1 VRLPEDLHRLPL
13 RKGLLIKAG
22 RITRVARRVL
32 PVCLMLCLLSLLS
45 LSQPRGAPA
54 QQPEATDGQDQEVGR
69 VTPLTGIFVVSLHDL
84 DTVDGTFGVDYWV
97 WSVYPEGRRN
107 PLESMAFR
115 NAEQVDER
123 LPLTEAS
130 GERLWSQRKI
140 RAIVQQDWDLSN
152 FPFDRHV
159 LEIEMEEGFDT
170 AATLTYRPDTANSGY
185 NEEIEIPGWRI
196 TDFRLTERT
205 VDYPSDFGD
214 PALSEGE
221 SSYSRLVAS
230 MEIQRQ
236 NTTVFFRLISAACV
250 AMGIALLTFLMLP
263 TDVGVF
269 TARMTL
275 LVGALFATVISM
287 QFGEQTLGATQRI
300 NLVDKLH
307 ILTLIYIFVAA
318 ALTLI
323 SRKLCASEE
332 TERARRGDRI
342 SLQVFGSSFVL
353 ITGALIA
360 VASIVG

>member
-1 VRLPEDLHRLPL
+1 VRLPEDLHRPPL

-32 PVCLMLCLLSLLS
+32 PVCLMLCLLS

-123 LPLTEAS
+123 LPLTEAR
-130 GERLWSQRKI
+130 GERLWSQLKV

-214 PALSEGE
+214 PALSEGG

-269 TARMTL
+269 TARMTV

-287 QFGEQTLGATQRI
+287 QFGEQTLGATLRVS
-300 NLVDKLH
+300 LVDKIH
-307 ILTLIYIFVAA
+307 ILTLIYIFVAVVM
-318 ALTLI
+318 TLI

>member
-1 VRLPEDLHRLPL
+1 VRIPEDLHKPPL

-32 PVCLMLCLLSLLS
+32 PVCLMLCLLS

-123 LPLTEAS
+123 LPLTDAR
-130 GERLWSQRKI
+130 GERLWSQLKV
-140 RAIVQQDWDLSN
+140 RAIVQQNWDLSN
-152 FPFDRHV
+152 YPFDRHV
-159 LEIEMEEGFDT
+159 LEIELEDGFDT

-205 VDYPSDFGD
+205 VDYRTNFGD

-269 TARMTL
+269 TARMTV

-287 QFGEQTLGATQRI
+287 QVGEQMLGATLRVS
-300 NLVDKLH
+300 LVDKVH
-307 ILTLIYIFVAA
+307 ILAMIYIFVAA

-332 TERARRGDRI
+332 TELARRWDRI

>member
-1 VRLPEDLHRLPL
+1 VRLPEDLHRPPL

-32 PVCLMLCLLSLLS
+32 PVCLMLCLLS

-107 PLESMAFR
+107 PLETMEFV
-115 NAEQVDER
+115 NTEQIDGR
-123 LPLTEAS
+123 LPLTDAS

-159 LEIEMEEGFDT
+159 LEIELEEGFDE
-170 AATLTYRPDTANSGY
+170 AAALTYRPDTANSGY
-185 NEEIEIPGWRI
+185 SEEIELPGWRI

-287 QFGEQTLGATQRI
+287 QFGEQTLGATLRVS
-300 NLVDKLH
+300 LVDKIH
-307 ILTLIYIFVAA
+307 ILTLIYIFVAVVM
-318 ALTLI
+318 TLI

-360 VASIVG
+360 VARIVG

>member
-1 VRLPEDLHRLPL
+1 
-13 RKGLLIKAG
+13 
-22 RITRVARRVL
+22 
-32 PVCLMLCLLSLLS
+32 
-45 LSQPRGAPA
+45 
-54 QQPEATDGQDQEVGR
+54 VGR

-84 DTVDGTFGVDYWV
+84 DTVNGTFGVDYWV

-107 PLESMAFR
+107 PLETMEFV

-123 LPLTEAS
+123 LPLTEAR
-130 GERLWSQRKI
+130 GERLWSQLKV
-140 RAIVQQDWDLSN
+140 RAIVQQEWDLSN
-152 FPFDRHV
+152 YPFDRHV
-159 LEIEMEEGFDT
+159 LEIELEDGFDN

-185 NEEIEIPGWRI
+185 SEAIEIPGWRI

-205 VDYPSDFGD
+205 LDYRTNFGD

-230 MEIQRQ
+230 MEIRRQ
-236 NTTVFFRLISAACV
+236 NTTAFFELISPAGV
-250 AMGIALLTFLMLP
+250 AMGIALLTFLLLP
-263 TDVGVF
+263 TEVGVF
-269 TARMTL
+269 TSRMTL

-307 ILTLIYIFVAA
+307 ILTLIYIFVAIVM
-318 ALTLI
+318 TLI

-332 TERARRGDRI
+332 TELARRGDRI
-342 SLQVFGSSFVL
+342 SLQVIGGFFVL

-360 VASIVG
+360 VARIIG

>member
-1 VRLPEDLHRLPL
+1 
-13 RKGLLIKAG
+13 
-22 RITRVARRVL
+22 
-32 PVCLMLCLLSLLS
+32 MLCLLSLLS
-45 LSQPRGAPA
+45 LGQPGRAPA

-84 DTVDGTFGVDYWV
+84 DTVEGTFGVDYWV

-107 PLESMAFR
+107 PLETMEFF

-123 LPLTEAS
+123 LPLTDAR

-140 RAIVQQDWDLSN
+140 RATVQQDWDLTN

-159 LEIEMEEGFDT
+159 LEIELEEGFDD
-170 AATLTYRPDTANSGY
+170 AATLRYRPDTANSGY
-185 NEEIEIPGWRI
+185 SEEIELPGWRI

-205 VDYPSDFGD
+205 VDYRTNFGD

-287 QFGEQTLGATQRI
+287 HLGEQTLGATQRVT
-300 NLVDKLH
+300 LVDKVH
-307 ILTLIYIFVAA
+307 IVAMIYIFVAA
-318 ALTLI
+318 VMTLI

-332 TERARRGDRI
+332 KERARRWDRI

>member
-1 VRLPEDLHRLPL
+1 MRLPEDLHRPPL
-13 RKGLLIKAG
+13 RKGLLIKAA

-32 PVCLMLCLLSLLS
+32 PVCLMLCLLSL
-45 LSQPRGAPA
+45 SQPGRAPA

-107 PLESMAFR
+107 PLEAMEFV

-130 GERLWSQRKI
+130 GERLWSQLKV
-140 RAIVQQDWDLSN
+140 RATVQQDWDLSN
-152 FPFDRHV
+152 YPFDRHV
-159 LEIEMEEGFDT
+159 LEIDMEEGFDD

-185 NEEIEIPGWRI
+185 NEEIELPGWRI
-196 TDFRLTERT
+196 TDFRLTERI
-205 VDYPSDFGD
+205 VDYPTDFGD

-230 MEIQRQ
+230 MEIRRQ

-269 TARMTL
+269 TARMTV

-287 QFGEQTLGATQRI
+287 QVGEQTLGATQRI
-300 NLVDKLH
+300 NLVDKIH
-307 ILTLIYIFVAA
+307 IVAMIYIFVAA
-318 ALTLI
+318 VITLI

-332 TERARRGDRI
+332 TELARRWDRI

-360 VASIVG
+360 VARIIG

>member
-1 VRLPEDLHRLPL
+1 
-13 RKGLLIKAG
+13 
-22 RITRVARRVL
+22 
-32 PVCLMLCLLSLLS
+32 
-45 LSQPRGAPA
+45 
-54 QQPEATDGQDQEVGR
+54 
-69 VTPLTGIFVVSLHDL
+69 
-84 DTVDGTFGVDYWV
+84 VDYWV

-123 LPLTEAS
+123 LPLTEAR
-130 GERLWSQRKI
+130 GERLWSQLKV

-205 VDYPSDFGD
+205 VDYRTNFGD

-269 TARMTL
+269 TARMTV

-287 QFGEQTLGATQRI
+287 QVGEQMLGATLRVS
-300 NLVDKLH
+300 LVDKVH
-307 ILTLIYIFVAA
+307 ILTMTYIFVAA

-323 SRKLCASEE
+323 SRNLCASEE
-332 TERARRGDRI
+332 TERARRWDRI

-360 VASIVG
+360 VARIVG